1 MKNINKKSENM
12 KGGNKRVTIYLQPE
26 FHRALR
32 MKAAETEYTVSK
44 IVNDAVKIALAED
57 AVDLA
62 AFEARK
68 DEPSYDFEE
77 VVKAL
82 KRDGKL

>member
-1 MKNINKKSENM
+1 MEKNQKAKE
-12 KGGNKRVTIYLQPE
+12 GTKRVTVYLQPE
-26 FHRALR
+26 FHRALKV
-32 MKAAETEYTVSK
+32 KAAESEYSVSDL
-44 IVNDAVKIALAED
+44 VNDAVKASLAED
-57 AVDLA
+57 AIDIE

-68 DEPSYDFEE
+68 NEPSFDFEE